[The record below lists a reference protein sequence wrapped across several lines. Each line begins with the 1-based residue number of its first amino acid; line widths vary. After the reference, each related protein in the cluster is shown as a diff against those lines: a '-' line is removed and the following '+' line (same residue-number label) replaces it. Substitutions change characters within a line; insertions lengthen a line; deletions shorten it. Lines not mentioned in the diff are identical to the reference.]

1 MYMKKIQLVTLGL
14 LVASFLTACGFH
26 LRGSGSD
33 LSQKSIVVD
42 TLNPAADF
50 ERKLLERLDQLG
62 ATGIAANSESKAGE
76 QHAFDWYLKILDY
89 PLEERVIARDSFGR
103 PSEIELILT
112 LNYHLLSA
120 KQLALDPMENK
131 PKFLKS
137 RREFGFDRNSV
148 TGQDNEKRRLVDS
161 MRNDIVNR
169 LIQQMAKPK

>member
-1 MYMKKIQLVTLGL
+1 MIKRYVFLILSVFTLSVTL
-14 LVASFLTACGFH
+14 SACGFH
-26 LRGSGSD
+26 LRGAGSD
-33 LSQKSIVVD
+33 LSQKAIVVD
-42 TLNPAADF
+42 TLNPSADF

-62 ATGIAANSESKAGE
+62 ASAISANSNSKAGE

-120 KQLALDPMENK
+120 QKLALDPMENK
-131 PKFLKS
+131 PQFLKS
-137 RREFGFDRNSV
+137 RREFGFNRNSV

-161 MRNDIVNR
+161 MRNDIINR